1 MPKYLVTFEDV
12 IKADTEELA
21 HKKLLEVVA
30 SYVEDNEVAAFDFS
44 EVHPKDEMDE
54 NGNVHEFYRVD
65 DDE

>member
-30 SYVEDNEVAAFDFS
+30 SYVKDNE
-44 EVHPKDEMDE
+44 
-54 NGNVHEFYRVD
+54 
-65 DDE
+65 